1 MGVLL
6 SLVLFFVPLYE
17 AQGNTL
23 EETVVIAL
31 GTATTQVQESEAA
44 SGAVAP
50 LVSNAI
56 TQAQQAQQASQQ
68 LGTQVSTATSEVN
81 EINSAITVITNAT
94 GIDQSSII
102 VSEAKSTVV
111 DAQTAVNA
119 ISTVLAQS
127 ELAEATTARSAV
139 TSAMST
145 ASTEFSQAN
154 ASISNAQDA
163 INALQATIATVRDVL
178 QGVDDAG
185 VQLILPFNMRMG
197 DIVYNSIFVGSNA
210 TLTFG
215 VNEGHVFW
223 DTPSSPSVSLAG
235 MDWTTWSYGSGIT
248 YATTQNSLDIA
259 WDLRAFPTTDSSIQL
274 TQIRFNADVNPTTG
288 AWIANVSGV
297 GPHVDTTRWNYR
309 QTAGGAITQ
318 IVDQDLEGTNEFEG
332 TIGQGNYTAPTTT
345 TNNSEVQAIVDSAN
359 AQLSELNQRIT
370 AIVLVNTSNQQ
381 LVNTI
386 PSVSGIQNGINAANN
401 TKANLQTLITTR
413 ATNLTNAIN
422 NYIPTPPPV
431 IEDIVFEGGVATV
444 SISMPEGY
452 EGNTWFYTITA
463 DDENVD
469 NPYAGQT
476 LNTDGS
482 PEIFEIS
489 GLEQGATYTISV
501 ANWSGPTSVYD
512 EFVLSIPAPAPVYVV
527 VVQPDP
533 IPEPVDPT
541 EPESP
546 DPVDPTEPEP
556 ENPTDPEPVEPT
568 DPEPVEPEAPEEPTT
583 EPKPTQE
590 EVVDSAVED
599 ALGDGKITAA
609 DAEEILDA
617 LNADGEITSEE
628 VNSLSDALSEDGK
641 LTKAEKD
648 LIADA
653 LLESVAEGETLT
665 SQQIEDA
672 GIEYKDLPAETPVD
686 VRTDE
691 NGNAV
696 IIIAEV
702 AAALQVL
709 ESPAAFIG
717 EIFGC
722 ITPPDI
728 TEELTEEQKCQVLA
742 ALANIGADMSPEE
755 RKEATDMVIATV
767 VAAGA
772 AINAAAVAAAGGSTG
787 GSSSGGGSSGGGS
800 GANSPGSRG
809 GRKW

>member
-1 MGVLL
+1 MGILL
-6 SLVLFFVPLYE
+6 SLVLFFVPSYD
-17 AQGNTL
+17 AHGDTL
-23 EETVVIAL
+23 EETVIIAL
-31 GTATTQVQESEAA
+31 GIATTQVQESEAA
-44 SGAVAP
+44 SAAVAP
-50 LVSNAI
+50 LVPNAI
-56 TQAQQAQQASQQ
+56 TQAQQAQTASINV
-68 LGTQVSTATSEVN
+68 GTQVSTATSEVN
-81 EINSAITVITNAT
+81 QINAAITIITNAT
-94 GIDQSSII
+94 GIDQTSTI
-102 VSEAKSTVV
+102 VSEAKSTVI

-127 ELAEATTARSAV
+127 ELAEATTARSEV
-139 TSAMST
+139 TTAIST

-215 VNEGHVFW
+215 TNEGHVYW
-223 DTPSSPSVSLAG
+223 DTPNAPSVSLAG

-288 AWIANVSGV
+288 AWVADVSGV

-309 QTAGGAITQ
+309 QTAGGEITQ
-318 IVDQDLEGTNEFEG
+318 IVDQDLDGTNEFEG
-332 TIGQGNYTAPTTT
+332 TVGQGNYTAPTNTT
-345 TNNSEVQAIVDSAN
+345 DNSGVQAIVDSAN

-370 AIVLVNTSNQQ
+370 AIVVVNTSNQQ

-386 PSVSGIQNGINAANN
+386 PSISTIQNGINAAN
-401 TKANLQTLITTR
+401 TAKANLQTLLTTR

-422 NYIPTPPPV
+422 NYIPTPPPT

-452 EGNTWFYTITA
+452 TGNTWFYTITA
-463 DDENVD
+463 DDENAA
-469 NPYAGQT
+469 NPYDGQT

-512 EFVLSIPAPAPVYVV
+512 EFILSIPAPAPVYIV
-527 VVQPDP
+527 VVQPEI
-533 IPEPVDPT
+533 IPETV
-541 EPESP
+541 EPEEP
-546 DPVDPTEPEP
+546 IEPELPEPEEPIEPEP
-556 ENPTDPEPVEPT
+556 EEPT
-568 DPEPVEPEAPEEPTT
+568 IPEPVEPEIPEEPTI
-583 EPKPTQE
+583 EPEPTQE
-590 EVVDSAVED
+590 EVVDTAVED
-599 ALGDGKITAA
+599 ALDDGKITSE

-617 LNADGEITSEE
+617 LNADGEITPEE
-628 VNSLSDALSEDGK
+628 VNNLSDALSEDGK
-641 LTKAEKD
+641 LTEAEKD

-665 SQQIEDA
+665 SEQIKDA
-672 GIEYKDLPAETPVD
+672 GIEYEDLPAETPVD
-686 VRTDE
+686 IRTDE
-691 NGNAV
+691 NGNSVV
-696 IIIAEV
+696 ITAEV
-702 AAALQVL
+702 AAALVVLENPSELIGAIFEDPAQVL
-709 ESPAAFIG
+709 
-717 EIFGC
+717 
-722 ITPPDI
+722 
-728 TEELTEEQKCQVLA
+728 LA
-742 ALANIGADMSPEE
+742 LGSIGADMSTQE
-755 RKEATDMVIATV
+755 REEATDMVIATV

-772 AINAAAVAAAGGSTG
+772 AINAAGVAAAGATGSSTG
-787 GSSSGGGSSGGGS
+787 GGGSSGGGSS